1 MKTLRFKLITFFFR
15 FDLKKL
21 FTYSSGFDGGR
32 LAKSGTK
39 AVVQCLD
46 VKFLSM
52 KYIDRFLF
60 EDSQHDKS

>member
-1 MKTLRFKLITFFFR
+1 MKTLRFKLITIFFR
-15 FDLKKL
+15 FDSKNL
-21 FTYSSGFDGGR
+21 TYSSGFAGGR

-39 AVVQCLD
+39 AVVQCPD